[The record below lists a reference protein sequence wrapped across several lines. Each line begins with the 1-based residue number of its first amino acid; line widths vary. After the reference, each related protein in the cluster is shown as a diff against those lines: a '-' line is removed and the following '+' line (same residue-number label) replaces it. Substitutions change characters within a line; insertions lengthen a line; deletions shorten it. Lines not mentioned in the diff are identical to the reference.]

1 MIITDTTTVNQT
13 LTSILAKDSMIAV
26 DMTDV
31 KQLFGD
37 NPKLRMMKIAGNTV
51 DDVVAKLKADLAE
64 IGGCP
69 KNILAA
75 YVSMSLRMSD
85 LEILSELTESAGK
98 YKRTLI
104 FETEP
109 DGEIVLYFFFE

>member
-1 MIITDTTTVNQT
+1 MIITDTTTVNET
-13 LTSILAKDSMIAV
+13 LTSILAKASMITV

-37 NPKLRMMKIAGNTV
+37 NPKLRMMKIAGHTV
-51 DDVVAKLKADLAE
+51 DDIIVKLKAGFAE
-64 IGGCP
+64 LGGCP
-69 KNILAA
+69 EKYLAA

-85 LEILSELTESAGK
+85 LERLSELTESADK

-104 FETEP
+104 FEKSP
-109 DGEIVLYFFFE
+109 AGEIVLYFFFE

>member
-1 MIITDTTTVNQT
+1 MIITDTTTVNQA
-13 LTSILAKDSMIAV
+13 LTSILAKDSMITV

-37 NPKLRMMKIAGNTV
+37 KPKLRMMKVAGNTV
-51 DDVVAKLKADLAE
+51 NDVIGKIKADFAE

-69 KNILAA
+69 KKILAA

-85 LEILSELTESAGK
+85 LEILSELTESADK
-98 YKRTLI
+98 FKRTLI
-104 FETEP
+104 FEKSP
-109 DGEIVLYFFFE
+109 AGEIVLYFFFD

>member
-1 MIITDTTTVNQT
+1 MIITDTTTVNQA

-37 NPKLRMMKIAGNTV
+37 NPILRMMKIAGNTV
-51 DDVVAKLKADLAE
+51 DDVVVKIKADFAE

-69 KNILAA
+69 KKYLAA

-85 LEILSELTESAGK
+85 LETLSELTESAQK
-98 YKRTLI
+98 FKHTLI

-109 DGEIVLYFFFE
+109 EGEIVLYYFF

>member
-1 MIITDTTTVNQT
+1 MIITDTTTVNQA

-26 DMTDV
+26 NMTDV

-37 NPKLRMMKIAGNTV
+37 NPILRMMKIAGNTV
-51 DDVVAKLKADLAE
+51 NDVVAKLKADLSE

-69 KNILAA
+69 KKILAA
-75 YVSMSLRMSD
+75 YVSISLRMSD
-85 LEILSELTESAGK
+85 LEILSELTESADK

-104 FETEP
+104 FEKSP
-109 DGEIVLYFFFE
+109 AGEIVLYFFFE